1 MPVNLIA
8 FVKFCF
14 GSLDTQHK
22 MSRITQKFDFLKG
35 MKKLPPQA
43 IKILKMFHIFFAFC
57 WVISALVLC
66 GLLFM
71 THPESGD
78 ELYMRSLIVKIIDD
92 YFIIPGAIGALITGL
107 IYSIGTNWGFFK
119 HTWITV
125 KWIMTILQVAFGT
138 FVLGPFVDNNV
149 PLTDRLRD
157 AALTDSI
164 VLNNILTTQIWGTV
178 QLSLLLFMV
187 VISVQKPWRKTG

>member
-1 MPVNLIA
+1 
-8 FVKFCF
+8 
-14 GSLDTQHK
+14 
-22 MSRITQKFDFLKG
+22 
-35 MKKLPPQA
+35 MKKLTPQA
-43 IKILKMFHIFFAFC
+43 IKILKMFHLFFAFC

-71 THPESGD
+71 THPDSGD
-78 ELYMRSLIVKIIDD
+78 ELYMCSLIVKIVDD
-92 YFIIPGAIGALITGL
+92 YFIIPGAVGVLITGL

-125 KWIMTILQVAFGT
+125 KWIMTILQVVFGT

-149 PLTDRLRD
+149 ILTDQLRD
-157 AALTDSI
+157 VALMDSV
-164 VLNNILTTQIWGTV
+164 VLGNILTVQIWGTV

-187 VISVQKPWRKTG
+187 VISVQKPWRRTG

>member
-1 MPVNLIA
+1 
-8 FVKFCF
+8 
-14 GSLDTQHK
+14 
-22 MSRITQKFDFLKG
+22 
-35 MKKLPPQA
+35 MKKLTPQA

-57 WVISALVLC
+57 WVISALILC
-66 GLLFM
+66 GLFFM

-92 YFIIPGAIGALITGL
+92 YFIIPGALGSLITGL

-125 KWIMTILQVAFGT
+125 KWIMTILQIAFGT

-157 AALTDSI
+157 AALTDSV

-178 QLSLLLFMV
+178 QLSLLLLMV
-187 VISVQKPWRKTG
+187 IISVQKPWRKTT